1 MIFLRNASIFQRLV
15 ASSERIFFFFLKVFF
30 LILRNFF
37 FFFNPEFKTF
47 LLEHVDIGINVGVDC
62 KCQKALN
69 L

>member
-15 ASSERIFFFFLKVFF
+15 ASSERI
-30 LILRNFF
+30 FF

>member
-1 MIFLRNASIFQRLV
+1 MP
-15 ASSERIFFFFLKVFF
+15 VFF
-30 LILRNFF
+30 KGLLPHLREFF